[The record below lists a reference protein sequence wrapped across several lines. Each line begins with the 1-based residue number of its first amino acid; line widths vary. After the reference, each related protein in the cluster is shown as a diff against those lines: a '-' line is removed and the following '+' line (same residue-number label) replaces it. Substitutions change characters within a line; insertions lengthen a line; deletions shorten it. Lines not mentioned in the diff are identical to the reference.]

1 MAQFFRNHIKVVTR
15 YDDVLSE
22 TRRRTGASPSKGL
35 LDTMKPTKFG
45 MGQGIKRVEDVRFIT
60 GAGRYASDASDQAA
74 LRAVFVRSPHGHAR
88 FKIGDLA
95 AARAMPGVKGIFVAS
110 DFAELGGLPCLA
122 PMPNSDGTQT
132 PLKPFP
138 VMSADEVQ
146 HVGDIVAM
154 VVADTFAEA
163 RDTAESLTIDWEE
176 LPAVADVE
184 QAIQPGAPLVF
195 AGAPGNVAYD
205 THIGDKAKTDAA
217 FASAEHVARIKIVN
231 PRVIANYMEPRSA
244 TGEYDPASDRLTLTI
259 GSQGVHGPHGVIA
272 PILKIPPDKLRVIT
286 PDVGGGFGTKAF
298 VYREY
303 PLVLEAARR
312 LDRSVSWLGD
322 RSEHFVGDAQGR
334 DNVSIAEMAMDS
346 QGRFLAMR
354 VDILGNLGAYL
365 HMFAPYIPWLGASMA
380 TGCYHVDA
388 LHARVRGIYTHS
400 VPVDAYRGAGRP
412 EAAYVLERL
421 VDVCARAVGVAP
433 DEIRARNFVKSAQ
446 MPYHTHTNRDYDVGD
461 FEGAMRACLAKAD
474 HAGFDRR
481 YEDALERGAIRG
493 FGISSYIECTAWGD
507 GEEGSVELE
516 KNGDF
521 TVLIG
526 TQSNGQ
532 GHETAYAQVVSQ
544 YLDVPLERIKVVQ
557 GDTDRVKTG
566 HGTGGSRSIPVGAV
580 MVTRASQTLAAS
592 LKELAAD
599 ALEAAVADLEIVDG
613 RVRIA
618 GTDRSLSYAEIAALP
633 AALPAK
639 LMATESFE
647 PPTATYPNGTH
658 ACEIEIDPETGITR
672 IVRYSI
678 VDDFGFTLNPLL
690 LAGQVHGGI
699 AQGVGQALME
709 RAVFDEN
716 GQLVTAS
723 FMDYCM
729 PRADDLPSFDFETRN
744 VPSTTNPLGLKG
756 AGEAGSI
763 ASTPAVMNAVADALW
778 RAYRVDHIDMPA
790 TPFAVYN
797 AIKNASVNV

>member
-1 MAQFFRNHIKVVTR
+1 
-15 YDDVLSE
+15 
-22 TRRRTGASPSKGL
+22 
-35 LDTMKPTKFG
+35 MKPTKFG
-45 MGQGIKRVEDVRFIT
+45 MGQGIKRVEDVRLIT

-74 LRAVFVRSPHGHAR
+74 LRAVFVRSPYGHAR

-95 AARAMPGVKGIFVAS
+95 AARAMPGVKGIFVAG

-154 VVADTFAEA
+154 VVADTVAEA
-163 RDTAESLTIDWEE
+163 RDAAESLTIDWEE
-176 LPAVADVE
+176 FPAVADVE

-205 THIGDKAKTDAA
+205 AQIGDKAKTDAA
-217 FASAEHVARIKIVN
+217 FASAAHVARIKIVN

-244 TGEYDPASDRLTLTI
+244 TGEYDTASGRLTLTA
-259 GSQGVHGPHGVIA
+259 GSQGVHAFRDVIA
-272 PILKIPPDKLRVIT
+272 NAILKIPADKLRVIT
-286 PDVGGGFGTKAF
+286 QDVGGGFGTKAF

-312 LDRSVSWLGD
+312 LGRSVSWLGD

-334 DNVSIAEMAMDS
+334 DNVTTAEMAMDS

-354 VDILGNLGAYL
+354 VDILSNLGAYL

-380 TGCYHVDA
+380 TGCYHIGE
-388 LHARVRGIYTHS
+388 LHARVRGIYTHT

-412 EAAYVLERL
+412 EGAFVLERL
-421 VDVCARAVGVAP
+421 VDACARKLGLTP
-433 DEIRARNFVKSAQ
+433 EDIRSRNFVKPEQ
-446 MPYHTHTNRDYDVGD
+446 MPYHTYTDRDYDVGD
-461 FEGAMRACLAKAD
+461 FEGALRTCLEKAD
-474 HAGFDRR
+474 REGFGRR
-481 YEDALERGAIRG
+481 VDDARARGKIRG
-493 FGISSYIECTAWGD
+493 FGIASYIECTAWSD
-507 GEEGSVELE
+507 SETGSLMLE

-521 TVLIG
+521 TLTIG

-532 GHETAYAQVVSQ
+532 GHETAYAQAVSQ
-544 YLDVPLERIKVVQ
+544 FLDVPLERITVVQ

-566 HGTGGSRSIPVGAV
+566 FGTGGSRAIPLGAV
-580 MVTRASQTLAAS
+580 LVTRASEALAGS

-599 ALEAAVADLEIVDG
+599 KLEAAVADLEIADG
-613 RVRIA
+613 KVRIA
-618 GTDRSLSYAEIAALP
+618 GTDRAISYAEIAMLP
-633 AALPAK
+633 GVIAANLT
-639 LMATESFE
+639 ATESFA
-647 PPTATYPNGTH
+647 PSNATYPNGTH
-658 ACEIEIDPETGITR
+658 ACEVGIDPDTGETA
-672 IVRYSI
+672 IVRYSV

-699 AQGVGQALME
+699 AQGAGQALME
-709 RAVFDEN
+709 RAVFDDD
-716 GQLVTAS
+716 GQLLTAS
-723 FMDYCM
+723 FLDYCM
-729 PRADDLPSFDFETRN
+729 PRADNLPAFDFETRN
-744 VPSTTNPLGLKG
+744 VPSTTNPMGLKG

-763 ASTPAVMNAVADALW
+763 GSTPAVMNAVADALW
-778 RAYRVDHIDMPA
+778 RAYKVEHIDMPA
-790 TPFAVYN
+790 TPFAVYD
-797 AIKNASVNV
+797 AIRRSRAHA